1 MRKPRMKDKMG
12 LFLGL
17 GILILCMLCAPACA
31 AYSYNGSSLET
42 IKNGTVQGDVYV
54 SSGNN
59 TGLQGTSYQPNTFVT
74 TFTNV
79 PCSCKVKWAE
89 LKFGVWGGST
99 TRYGFANAT
108 LGDSNDVYYNEAF
121 PDVSLNVSTIDP
133 EVKGCGS
140 AIYSVSYNLTNV
152 LQNQSNCSQCLGSDV
167 TATIKTWQDT
177 NKPSN
182 QQLDGRVY
190 GAVLVVV
197 YECGDTY
204 TQYWINQDLLNL
216 HKEASNVNIGGTLYN
231 FTDLDADRTY
241 FNGPVNGTLSNAS
254 LTVGYF
260 AGDPNQKDYLY
271 LNALP
276 ITGSP
281 YYLTDPGW
289 DIEGFEENLVGIDV
303 ANSTEGTKTNFDL
316 KTFDVN
322 NIDLLSPDNYAIF
335 WRGHD
340 SVNETIWDPAWPGVN
355 NETES
360 YYTPFL
366 AVLKIKS

>member
-1 MRKPRMKDKMG
+1 MREPRMKDKMG

-31 AYSYNGSSLET
+31 TYSYNGSSLET
-42 IKNGTVQGDVYV
+42 IKSGTVNGDVYV
-54 SSGNN
+54 SYGDKAGLN
-59 TGLQGTSYQPNTFVT
+59 TTAWNYTLNTLVT
-74 TFTNV
+74 NFTNV
-79 PCSCKVKWAE
+79 PNGDDIEWAE

-99 TRYGFANAT
+99 VREGFANAT
-108 LGDSNDVYYNEAF
+108 LSNGSSTETFEN
-121 PDVSLNVSTIDP
+121 VSLRINSPDP
-133 EVKGCGS
+133 VQGAGS
-140 AIYSVSYNLTNV
+140 AMWLVNYTCTDELKSL
-152 LQNQSNCSQCLGSDV
+152 SNGNPIK
-167 TATIKTWQDT
+167 ATINAWPDISQGD
-177 NKPSN
+177 NKR
-182 QQLDGRVY
+182 LDSRIY
-190 GAVLVVV
+190 GAVLIVV
-197 YECGDTY
+197 YKDGSKW
-204 TQYWINQDLLNL
+204 TQYWINQNLLNL

-241 FNGPVNGTLSNAS
+241 FNGPVNETLSNAS

-289 DIEGFEENLVGIDV
+289 DIEGFEDNLVGIDV